1 MDGAL
6 LDGRIRRR
14 GPDAISRLGM
24 MLLVG
29 GRCGTQ
35 LGMKSSI
42 DVGRSK
48 RLESK
53 CAPNAL
59 AQRLEPLESDM
70 TLGIDGAQ

>member
-6 LDGRIRRR
+6 LDGRIWRR

-42 DVGRSK
+42 NVGRVQ
-48 RLESK
+48 RLKTE
-53 CAPNAL
+53 CAPNIL
-59 AQRLEPLESDM
+59 AHRLEPRKSDI
-70 TLGIDGAQ
+70 TLRID